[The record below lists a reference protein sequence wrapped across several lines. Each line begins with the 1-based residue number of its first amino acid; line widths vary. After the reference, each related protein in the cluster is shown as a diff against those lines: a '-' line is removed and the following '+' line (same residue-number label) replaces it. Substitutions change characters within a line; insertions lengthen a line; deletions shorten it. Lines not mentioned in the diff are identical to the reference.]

1 MTQAETR
8 EPGPMEWRAARPQSK
23 RNLRQAMTR
32 GLAGRCPACGRGAM
46 FEKYLKVAPRCPAC
60 DEDLSHHRAD
70 DAPPYVVISIVG
82 HIVVFGIMVA
92 EAASETFSYALHLL
106 IWPPIALLLSFAM
119 LQPVKG
125 ALIGL
130 QWALRMHGFGEPSPG
145 GRRSDLAE

>member
-8 EPGPMEWRAARPQSK
+8 EAGPLEWRAAKPQAK
-23 RNLRQAMTR
+23 RDLWRAMRR
-32 GLAGRCPACGRGAM
+32 GAAGRCPACGRGAM
-46 FEKYLKVAPRCPAC
+46 FTSYLKVAPHCPAC
-60 DEDLSHHRAD
+60 GEDLSHHRAD

-82 HIVVFGIMVA
+82 HVVVFGIMIA
-92 EAASETFSYALHLL
+92 EAAFETFSYGLHLM
-106 IWPPIALLLSFAM
+106 IWPPVALAMSLAM

-145 GRRSDLAE
+145 GRRVDFAE